1 MKPITRRKIAA
12 FRANRR
18 GWVSLWLTVALLG
31 MSLFAEV
38 IANDRPLLVS
48 YQDELYV
55 PLIETYPETTFGGF
69 LETATDYRDPFIR
82 ETIEASGWIL
92 WPPIPYSYDTV
103 IHDLPVPAP
112 SPPSWQ
118 NWLGTDDQARDVAAR
133 LLYGLRIS
141 LLFGLTL
148 TLLSSIIGILAGAV
162 QGYFGGWV
170 DLVFQRLIEIW
181 AGMPTLYL
189 LIILASVVTPTF
201 SWLLGLMLL
210 FSWMTLVGVVRAEVL
225 RTRQFDYVR
234 AARSLGMGH
243 ARILQRHV
251 LPNAMV
257 ATLAFLPFVT
267 SGAVVT
273 LTALDFLGFGL
284 PPGSASLGEL
294 LRQGKDNLQA
304 PWLGFAGFFSI
315 ATILT
320 LLVFVGEAVRDAFD
334 PRNGINGAN
343 DEVPAMGDAQSVPA
357 TAPDA
362 LVSIQN
368 LEIGFPTP
376 TGFTEAVRRI
386 SVDVGPGEVVALVGE
401 SGSGK
406 SVTALSILGLL
417 PPAARVGGGR
427 IEFRGR
433 NLLEERPDALRCVRG
448 NEIGMIF
455 QEPMTSL
462 NPLHTIEKQVAEAI
476 GIHNPGTA
484 DSIRRQARELLEA
497 VGLESV
503 LERGSPYPH
512 ELSGGQRQRVM
523 IAMALANKPDLLIAD
538 EPTTAVDVTI
548 QAQLLELLA
557 SLRARYGMA
566 MLFITHDLSVV
577 RKIADRVC
585 VMNAGR
591 IVETGP
597 TSEVLHTPEH
607 PYTRHL
613 LAAEPSGE
621 PDPTQI
627 RSPEVLGVRNLKV
640 WYPIRTGLLRRTT
653 DHVKAVDGV
662 TLDVREGETL
672 GVVGESGSGKSTLG
686 LAILGLVASQGER
699 RFLDHDL
706 ASSTAEETRTFRR
719 QAQIVFQD
727 PYGSLSPRLSVGEIV
742 GEGLLVH
749 PAGIDETGRRARIA
763 AALQE
768 VDLPADAADR
778 YPHEF
783 SGGQRQRI
791 AIARAM
797 ILRPRLIILDEPTS
811 ALDVSVQA
819 QITELLKNLQR
830 QHGTSYV
837 FISHDLRV
845 VRSLA
850 HRVAVMKAGH
860 VVEQAPT
867 GDLFA
872 SPQQAYTQELIRAS
886 LL

>member
-462 NPLHTIEKQVAEAI
+462 N
-476 GIHNPGTA
+476 
-484 DSIRRQARELLEA
+484 
-497 VGLESV
+497 
-503 LERGSPYPH
+503 
-512 ELSGGQRQRVM
+512 
-523 IAMALANKPDLLIAD
+523 
-538 EPTTAVDVTI
+538 
-548 QAQLLELLA
+548 
-557 SLRARYGMA
+557 
-566 MLFITHDLSVV
+566 
-577 RKIADRVC
+577 
-585 VMNAGR
+585 
-591 IVETGP
+591 
-597 TSEVLHTPEH
+597 
-607 PYTRHL
+607 
-613 LAAEPSGE
+613 
-621 PDPTQI
+621 
-627 RSPEVLGVRNLKV
+627 
-640 WYPIRTGLLRRTT
+640 
-653 DHVKAVDGV
+653 
-662 TLDVREGETL
+662 
-672 GVVGESGSGKSTLG
+672 
-686 LAILGLVASQGER
+686 
-699 RFLDHDL
+699 
-706 ASSTAEETRTFRR
+706 
-719 QAQIVFQD
+719 
-727 PYGSLSPRLSVGEIV
+727 
-742 GEGLLVH
+742 
-749 PAGIDETGRRARIA
+749 
-763 AALQE
+763 
-768 VDLPADAADR
+768 
-778 YPHEF
+778 
-783 SGGQRQRI
+783 
-791 AIARAM
+791 
-797 ILRPRLIILDEPTS
+797 
-811 ALDVSVQA
+811 
-819 QITELLKNLQR
+819 
-830 QHGTSYV
+830 
-837 FISHDLRV
+837 
-845 VRSLA
+845 
-850 HRVAVMKAGH
+850 
-860 VVEQAPT
+860 
-867 GDLFA
+867 
-872 SPQQAYTQELIRAS
+872 
-886 LL
+886 

>member
-1 MKPITRRKIAA
+1 MKPITQRKIAA

-18 GWVSLWLTVALLG
+18 GRISLWLVAALLG

-38 IANDRPLLVS
+38 IANDRPLLIS
-48 YQDELYV
+48 YEGNVYT
-55 PLIETYPETTFGGF
+55 PLVQTYPETTFGGF
-69 LETATDYRDPFIR
+69 LATATDYRDPFIR
-82 ETIEASGWIL
+82 ETIESSGWIL

-118 NWLGTDDQARDVAAR
+118 HWLGTDDQARDVTAR

-148 TLLSSIIGILAGAV
+148 TLLSSVIGILAGAV

-181 AGMPTLYL
+181 SGMPTLYL

-267 SGAVVT
+267 SGAVIT

-334 PRNGINGAN
+334 PRNGIEGAAEEIPLVGGA
-343 DEVPAMGDAQSVPA
+343 DSVSA
-357 TAPDA
+357 TTANP
-362 LVSIQN
+362 LLSIRDLQ
-368 LEIGFPTP
+368 IGFPTP
-376 TGFTEAVRRI
+376 AGFTEAVRGI
-386 SVDVGPGEVVALVGE
+386 SVDIAAGEVVALVGE

-417 PPAARVGGGR
+417 PPSAQTRGGQ
-427 IEFRGR
+427 ILFASES
-433 NLLEERPDALRCVRG
+433 LLDQSPDALRKVRG
-448 NEIGMIF
+448 RQISMIF

-462 NPLHTIEKQVAEAI
+462 NPLHTIEKQVIEAI
-476 GIHNPGTA
+476 RIHTPTTPDA
-484 DSIRRQARELLEA
+484 ARQQARELLGA
-497 VGLESV
+497 VGLEAI
-503 LERGSPYPH
+503 LDRGSPYPH

-548 QAQLLELLA
+548 QAQLLQLLL
-557 SLRARYGMA
+557 SLQKRYGMA

-577 RKIADRVC
+577 RQIADRVC
-585 VMNAGR
+585 VMNAGK

-597 TSEVLHTPEH
+597 TRTVLRTPEH

-613 LAAEPSGE
+613 LASEPHGHPE
-621 PDPTQI
+621 PPPPNAPPILTVDQ
-627 RSPEVLGVRNLKV
+627 LKV
-640 WYPIRTGLLRRTT
+640 WYPIRKGMLRRAT
-653 DHVKAVDGV
+653 DYVKAVDGV
-662 TLDVREGETL
+662 SLKIKEGETL
-672 GVVGESGSGKSTLG
+672 GIVGESGSGKSTLG
-686 LAILGLVASQGER
+686 LAILGLVRSQGRR
-699 RFLDHDL
+699 RFLDTDL
-706 ASSTAEETRTFRR
+706 HQAQKSVDRVFRR

-742 GEGLLVH
+742 GEGLSVH
-749 PAGIDETGRRARIA
+749 RIGKDTQEREERIA
-763 AALQE
+763 AAPRE
-768 VDLPADAADR
+768 VELPADAADR

-819 QITELLKNLQR
+819 QIAELLKNLQKR
-830 QHGTSYV
+830 YGTSYL

-850 HRVAVMKAGH
+850 HRVAVMQAGKI
-860 VVEQAPT
+860 VEEAST
-867 GDLFA
+867 EKLF
-872 SPQQAYTQELIRAS
+872 STPQKEYTRELMTAS

>member
-82 ETIEASGWIL
+82 ETIESAGWIL

-103 IHDLPVPAP
+103 IHDLSVPAP

-148 TLLSSIIGILAGAV
+148 TFLSSIIGILAGAV

-294 LRQGKDNLQA
+294 MRQGKDNLQA

-334 PRNGINGAN
+334 PRNGMDGAP
-343 DEVPAMGDAQSVPA
+343 DEIPAMGDGQSVPA
-357 TAPDA
+357 SAPDA
-362 LVSIQN
+362 LVSIQD

-376 TGFTEAVRRI
+376 GGFTEAVARI
-386 SVDVGPGEVVALVGE
+386 SVDIAPGEVVALVGE

-417 PPAARVGGGR
+417 PPAARIRGGQ
-427 IEFRGR
+427 IEFRGQ
-433 NLLEERPDALRCVRG
+433 NLLEETPDALRRVRG

-476 GIHNPGTA
+476 GIHNPGSA
-484 DSIRRQARELLEA
+484 DATRLQARELLHA

-503 LERGSPYPH
+503 LQRGAPYPH

-557 SLRARYGMA
+557 SLRERYGMA

-597 TSEVLHTPEH
+597 TSKILHTPEH

-613 LAAEPSGE
+613 LAAEPSGV
-621 PDPTQI
+621 PDPT
-627 RSPEVLGVRNLKV
+627 PTNAEPVLQVRDLKV

-686 LAILGLVASQGER
+686 LAILGLVSSLGER
-699 RFLDHDL
+699 RFLDRDL
-706 ASSTAEETRTFRR
+706 ASSTSEHLRAFRR

-727 PYGSLSPRLSVGEIV
+727 PYGSLSPRLSVGDII

-749 PAGIDETGRRARIA
+749 PEGIDEAARQARIA
-763 AALQE
+763 AALDE

-797 ILRPRLIILDEPTS
+797 ILQPRLIILDEPTS

-830 QHGTSYV
+830 QHGTSYI

-867 GDLFA
+867 SDLFA
-872 SPQQAYTQELIRAS
+872 SPEQTYTRELIRAS